1 MSYEIIWESGG
12 VIKRFFGH
20 VDDVELMQAVV
31 ETEGSP
37 RFDELR
43 YVINDFLEVT
53 GVSAG
58 TGHVDEIAAI
68 DQAASISNRNI
79 RIAVVATHP
88 EILALAD
95 HYARSPMNVYPT
107 RIFSTM
113 AEGRAWLGASEP
125 HGVSA

>member
-1 MSYEIIWESGG
+1 MSYEIIWEPAG
-12 VIKRFFGH
+12 VIKRFFGEINGA
-20 VDDVELMQAVV
+20 ELMQAGID
-31 ETEGSP
+31 TEGSS

-53 GVSAG
+53 AFSVG
-58 TGHVDEIAAI
+58 TDHVDEIAAI
-68 DQAASISNRNI
+68 DQAASITNRNI

-88 EILALAD
+88 EIVALAD

-107 RIFSTM
+107 RIFLTM